1 VDRDKD
7 RDPYKSKYMEKVHFL
22 TTTTISFL
30 RLFQGNIVFSILT
43 ELVGA

>member
-7 RDPYKSKYMEKVHFL
+7 RDPYKSKYMEKVQFF
-22 TTTTISFL
+22 TTTTIYYTFS
-30 RLFQGNIVFSILT
+30 RKHRFSILT

>member
-22 TTTTISFL
+22 TTTTIYYTFS
-30 RLFQGNIVFSILT
+30 RKHRFSILT

>member
-22 TTTTISFL
+22 TTTTIS
-30 RLFQGNIVFSILT
+30 
-43 ELVGA
+43 